1 MRWVGTLSIL
11 VFVSCCAFSQ
21 EIHYSRFK
29 DAKWYA
35 RQIQTLQDEI
45 AKIDADLKTLLESRK
60 SGKGAT
66 DAVALDQEPE
76 GVNPEGQ
83 IYVLRKRRIEL
94 LRQID
99 ALEEQARHNAI
110 PPGDIRTEYEPEPM
124 PSAPI
129 NPNGEMKAVE
139 EALAQAKENLEHA
152 RKESDLLRRNQ
163 KLKAQ
168 QENSKPEPRSRRDKP
183 SDLVGIGM
191 RLTEK
196 EAEAQEAEQKV
207 IELEDRLADLR
218 RIPSNESKA
227 AADSGNSESSSP
239 KTELSDKDEAYW
251 RKQFVAID
259 YKIRT
264 SQTELDILQRE
275 LNSGLVQYDP
285 NPATAMKESITRK
298 RINEHR
304 KAIQNKKKELA
315 ELRTQRDE
323 LEEALRHAGGRAGW
337 GRE

>member
-1 MRWVGTLSIL
+1 MRWVGTLSLL
-11 VFVSCCAFSQ
+11 VFVTCCAFSQ

-94 LRQID
+94 LRQVD
-99 ALEEQARHNAI
+99 ALEEQARRNAI
-110 PPGDIRTEYEPEPM
+110 PPGDIRTEYEPEPLS
-124 PSAPI
+124 SAPI

-152 RKESDLLRRNQ
+152 RKESELLRRNQ
-163 KLKAQ
+163 KLKVQ

-218 RIPSNESKA
+218 RIPSNESE

-304 KAIQNKKKELA
+304 KAIQNKKKELT
-315 ELRTQRDE
+315 ELKKQRDE
-323 LEEALRHAGGRAGW
+323 LEDALRHAGGPAGW